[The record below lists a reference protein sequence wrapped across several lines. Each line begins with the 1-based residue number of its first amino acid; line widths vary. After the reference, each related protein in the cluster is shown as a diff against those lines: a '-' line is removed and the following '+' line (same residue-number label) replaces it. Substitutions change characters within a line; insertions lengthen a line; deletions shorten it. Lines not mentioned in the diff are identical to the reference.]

1 MQYLLLIYENEAEAF
16 ARPESEQAQYIQ
28 DFGTF
33 TQQIIQSGHMKAG
46 EALVPVSEA
55 RSVRVRNGE
64 MAVSQGPFA
73 ETHEALGG
81 FYMVEAADMDEAC
94 EIAARIPT
102 SRYGTIEVRPV
113 MVWNEDGTP
122 QQ

>member
-1 MQYLLLIYENEAEAF
+1 MQYLLLIYENESEAF

-33 TQQIIQSGHMKAG
+33 TQEIIASGQMKAG
-46 EALVPVSEA
+46 EALVPVEHA
-55 RSVRVRNGE
+55 RSVRVRDGD
-64 MAVSQGPFA
+64 MTVSQGPFA

-94 EIAARIPT
+94 QIAARIPT
-102 SRYGTIEVRPV
+102 SKYGTIEVRPV
-113 MVWNEDGTP
+113 MVWNDDGTP
-122 QQ
+122 QE